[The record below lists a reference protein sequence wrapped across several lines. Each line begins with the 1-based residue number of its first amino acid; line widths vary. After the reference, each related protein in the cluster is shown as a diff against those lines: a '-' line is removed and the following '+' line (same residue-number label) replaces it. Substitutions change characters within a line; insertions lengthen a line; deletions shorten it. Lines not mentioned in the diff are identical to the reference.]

1 MKKQDVIIIGGGI
14 VGCAIA
20 YELAQYKLDVLLL
33 EKNIFFADET
43 TKVNSGILH
52 GGFNAATNKSKA
64 HLNVK
69 GLKLWKDKIFKNLEF
84 PRKQVNSLVLAF
96 NQHELQDAKMLYK
109 RGLANKVP
117 KQFMQLIN
125 RNEVIKQ
132 EPNINKNVVGALL
145 CTSSWIIDP
154 VKATLALIGGAHKNG
169 VTYQKQATVTAIKK
183 TTNGFLVTIN
193 NQNQILTKNII
204 NAAGHYADEMA
215 KMVGHKKLKQ
225 VARRGEYRILS
236 KSEHKVVNSICFMMP
251 TIHGKG
257 VLVAPMVDGRILVGP
272 TSEEGIAKEDTNL
285 VTREKFDLIAK
296 IGKHIIPN
304 LKIERTEIINAA
316 SRPIDITTRDFVI
329 AYADNNKHFINV
341 GGMQSPAISAAPA
354 IALEVANLLH
364 NNGTKL
370 ILKTHFNP
378 YFKVMW

>member
-154 VKATLALIGGAHKNG
+154 VKAALALIGGAHKNG

-296 IGKHIIPN
+296 IGKRIIPN